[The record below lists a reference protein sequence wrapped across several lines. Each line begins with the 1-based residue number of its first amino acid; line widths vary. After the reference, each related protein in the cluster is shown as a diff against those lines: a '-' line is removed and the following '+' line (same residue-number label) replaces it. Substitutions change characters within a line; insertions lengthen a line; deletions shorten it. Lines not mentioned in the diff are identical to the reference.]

1 MTLRHCSLGPE
12 VTPASASSR
21 GGSSRYRGARGIA
34 LCLARGG
41 GSNCIVLPT
50 GSLSGCQMFLILV
63 NITQVRQMVTLSSS
77 AAGHRLTLFGSFYCL
92 FWLSHS
98 NIN

>member
-1 MTLRHCSLGPE
+1 MRLPAQSAGCWILGKEGAVMTLRHCSLGPE

-41 GSNCIVLPT
+41 GSNCIVL
-50 GSLSGCQMFLILV
+50 
-63 NITQVRQMVTLSSS
+63 NNW
-77 AAGHRLTLFGSFYCL
+77 LFV
-92 FWLSHS
+92 WLSDIDVSYSCEYHS
-98 NIN
+98 GETNGHSFL